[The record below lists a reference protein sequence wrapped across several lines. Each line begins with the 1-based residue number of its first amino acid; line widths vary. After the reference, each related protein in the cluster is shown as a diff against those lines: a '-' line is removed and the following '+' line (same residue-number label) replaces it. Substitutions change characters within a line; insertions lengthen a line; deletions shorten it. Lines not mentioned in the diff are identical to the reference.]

1 MLQSGQQVEAQMQGI
16 KGIVDLQLEPQIP
29 IPQLQIRIDRSMAGR
44 YGLTVGH
51 LSEMIET
58 ALNGQTVSQV
68 LEKH

>member
-1 MLQSGQQVEAQMQGI
+1 
-16 KGIVDLQLEPQIP
+16 
-29 IPQLQIRIDRSMAGR
+29 MAGR

-58 ALNGQTVSQV
+58 ALNGQTVLQV